1 MIMYFSKYPDVT
13 IGMERERID
22 CSHVMASG
30 KRDNSQKT
38 PGWVQGYT
46 GISKA
51 HALVMLDV

>member
-1 MIMYFSKYPDVT
+1 MYFSKYPDVT